1 VISPMEQSKPNVQK
15 VSKLEGAERL
25 LKASVRLFFEEIDIL
40 AVHSLAAAAHEVLR
54 TLLLREG
61 KKGSFLKDNDYI
73 KPEYAKEYHDLMN
86 HPQNFLKHADR
97 DPEGVLDF
105 YEDGTPFWIL
115 DAIGL
120 YTKLTGK
127 MQHRDF
133 FIFFAWFAQQYPMML
148 KKGALQALVAEAALK
163 AIVSKQHFLQI
174 LKNPSLL
181 ITKGFS

>member
-1 VISPMEQSKPNVQK
+1 MPNPQK

-25 LKASVRLFFEEIDIL
+25 LKASVRLFFEEIDML

-54 TLLLREG
+54 TLLLHEG
-61 KKGSFLKDNDYI
+61 KTGSFLKDNDYI

-86 HPQNFLKHADR
+86 RPQNFLKHANR
-97 DPEGVLDF
+97 DPKGVLDF

-120 YTKLTGK
+120 YTKLTGS

-148 KKGALQALVAEAALK
+148 KKGEIQDLIAESTSNL
-163 AIVSKQHFLQI
+163 IVSKQHFLQI

-181 ITKGFS
+181 VTKGFS